1 LTDFLPTGPVDRSA
15 EISRLKALLDAFAE
29 RLAEADLRDQ
39 VRSLIPVFHELRSLG
54 SGLLAES
61 PGSARERII
70 TYLRRY
76 PMILI
81 DGDELLVI
89 SGIGEWAR
97 RVRELRVQYGWWI
110 YTGVTLQELAE
121 ENPEAAADLGERLGV
136 PIGSIRPSHYLLLR
150 NEQDRDAAHRW
161 NLLNGIRKQA
171 ISVKAKILAYL
182 RANVGTPVTLEEL
195 RYLAGDRSEWAR
207 RVRELRTEDG
217 WPIFTRMQGR
227 PDLPVGSY
235 VLDEDKQAPEHDRQI
250 PDDIRVDVL
259 ERDGFACR
267 HCGWTREQLRSE
279 DPRKFLELHH
289 LAHHKDGGANTAENL
304 VALCNVHHDQVHAGR
319 LVAPDPSRPKPDG
332 GEPA

>member
-1 LTDFLPTGPVDRSA
+1 MADASTIGPVDRSA
-15 EISRLKALLDAFAE
+15 EIARLKALLDAFAE

-54 SGLLAES
+54 CGLLPES
-61 PGSARERII
+61 SGSARERII
-70 TYLRRY
+70 AYLRRY
-76 PMILI
+76 PMTLI

-110 YTGVTLQELAE
+110 YTGVTLRELAE
-121 ENPEAAADLGERLGV
+121 ENPEAAADLSDRLGV
-136 PIGSIRPSHYLLLR
+136 PISRIRPDHYLLVST
-150 NEQDRDAAHRW
+150 EQDRDAAHRW
-161 NLLNGIRKQA
+161 NLLNGIRKQ
-171 ISVKAKILAYL
+171 SMGVKAKILAYL

-235 VLDEDKQAPEHDRQI
+235 VLDEDKQAPEHDRLI
-250 PDDIRVDVL
+250 PDDVRVEVL
-259 ERDGFACR
+259 ERDRFACR
-267 HCGWTREQLRSE
+267 HCGWTRDQLRRE

-289 LAHHKDGGANTAENL
+289 LEHHKDGGANTPDNL
-304 VALCNVHHDQVHAGR
+304 VTLCNVHHDQVHAGR
-319 LVAPDPSRPKPDG
+319 LVAPDP
-332 GEPA
+332 AAF

>member
-1 LTDFLPTGPVDRSA
+1 MTDVLATGPVDRSA
-15 EISRLKALLDAFAE
+15 EIARLKELLDTFAE

-54 SGLLAES
+54 CGLLPES
-61 PGSARERII
+61 SGSARERII
-70 TYLRRY
+70 AYLRRY
-76 PMILI
+76 PMTLI
-81 DGDELLVI
+81 EGDELLVI

-110 YTGVTLQELAE
+110 YTGVTLRELAE
-121 ENPEAAADLGERLGV
+121 ENPEAAADLVERLGV
-136 PIGSIRPSHYLLLR
+136 PIARVRPDHYLLIST
-150 NEQDRDAAHRW
+150 EQDRDAAHRW
-161 NLLNGIRKQA
+161 NLLNGIRKQ
-171 ISVKAKILAYL
+171 SMGVRAKILAYL

-227 PDLPVGSY
+227 SDLPVGSY

-250 PDDIRVDVL
+250 PDDVRVEVL

-267 HCGWTREQLRSE
+267 QCGWTREQLRPE

-289 LAHHKDGGANTAENL
+289 LEHHKDGGANTAGNL
-304 VALCNVHHDQVHAGR
+304 VTLCNVHHDQVHAGR
-319 LVAPDPSRPKPDG
+319 LIAPTPSPS
-332 GEPA
+332 

>member
-1 LTDFLPTGPVDRSA
+1 MTDNSPIGMLDRSA
-15 EISRLKALLDAFAE
+15 EIARLKALLDAFAE

-39 VRSLIPVFHELRSLG
+39 VRSLIPVFHELRRLG
-54 SGLLAES
+54 CGLLPES
-61 PGSARERII
+61 SGSARERII
-70 TYLRRY
+70 AYLRRY
-76 PMILI
+76 PMTLI

-97 RVRELRVQYGWWI
+97 RVRELRVQFGWWI
-110 YTGVTLQELAE
+110 YTGVTLRELAE
-121 ENPEAAADLGERLGV
+121 ENPEAAADLVDRLGGPV
-136 PIGSIRPSHYLLLR
+136 SRIRPDHYLLVSTD
-150 NEQDRDAAHRW
+150 QDRDAAHRW
-161 NLLNGIRKQA
+161 NVLNGIRKQS
-171 ISVKAKILAYL
+171 IGVKAKIIAYL

-250 PDDIRVDVL
+250 PDDVRVTVL

-267 HCGWTREQLRSE
+267 QCGWTREQLREE

-289 LAHHKDGGANTAENL
+289 LEHHKEGGANTADNL
-304 VALCNVHHDQVHAGR
+304 VTLCNVHHDQVHAGR
-319 LVAPDPSRPKPDG
+319 LVAPDPAGP
-332 GEPA
+332 